1 MGLNPKLVKKIWVQT
16 KPPETI
22 DNWYKAAALQEGYWK
37 RALAI

>member
-1 MGLNPKLVKKIWVQT
+1 LNPKLVEKIWAQT

-22 DNWYKAAALQEGYWK
+22 DDWYKAAALQEGYWR